1 MALYITGCCNL
12 HLSSCSVSDSLDDV
26 LQITKQS
33 GTKRKPQKQNPDTG
47 VKSKPV
53 KGVFDVEDDNNASSL
68 GTDDILQ
75 YIKQETNKD
84 GDDDLF

>member
-1 MALYITGCCNL
+1 ML
-12 HLSSCSVSDSLDDV
+12 HSSSPCSVSDSLEDV

-33 GTKRKPQKQNPDTG
+33 GTKRKQQNLNPDTG

-53 KGVFDVEDDNNASSL
+53 KGVFDVEDDDNATSL
-68 GTDDILQ
+68 DTDDILQ

-84 GDDDLF
+84 ADDDDIF